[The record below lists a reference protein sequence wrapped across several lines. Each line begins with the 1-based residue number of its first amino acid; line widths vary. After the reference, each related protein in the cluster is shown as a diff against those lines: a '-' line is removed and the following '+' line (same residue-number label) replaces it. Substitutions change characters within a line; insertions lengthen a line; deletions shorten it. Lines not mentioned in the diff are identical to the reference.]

1 MPTIVDKIK
10 LPQQHDRRV
19 KLLDDDKELIKELYA
34 TGQYSLNQLA
44 RQFNVS
50 KKTIL
55 LIVNTNSKK
64 KNDDYIKAHWKEY
77 QQDKDDHR
85 LAIKKTREHK
95 RELLKQGKI

>member
-19 KLLDDDKELIKELYA
+19 KLLDDDKQLIKELYA
-34 TGQYSLNQLA
+34 TGQYSLNALA
-44 RQFNVS
+44 RKFNVC

-64 KNDDYIKAHWKEY
+64 KNDEYIKAHWKEY
-77 QQDKDDHR
+77 QQDKVDHR